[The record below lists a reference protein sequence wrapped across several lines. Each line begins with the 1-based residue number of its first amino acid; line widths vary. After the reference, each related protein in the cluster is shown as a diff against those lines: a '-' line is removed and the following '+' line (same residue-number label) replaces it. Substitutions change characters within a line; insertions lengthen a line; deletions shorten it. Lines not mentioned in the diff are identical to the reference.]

1 MSRHHPSDRPDPS
14 TAAAS
19 RLLRLWLQDKFFDAG
34 FFIQKHAGKVLF
46 VGILALV
53 ASCAA
58 LKSATIETSV
68 DRLWVEGE
76 CCSRRHSLCVCVL
89 LLRQTPDSQFEKES
103 CAARFFT
110 RRQ

>member
-1 MSRHHPSDRPDPS
+1 MSRHHQDHRDPP
-14 TAAAS
+14 AAS
-19 RLLRLWLQDKFFDAG
+19 RLLRAWLQDKFFDAG

-76 CCSRRHSLCVCVL
+76 SLFAPCVVVVSMCVFGTL
-89 LLRQTPDSQFEKES
+89 LLPLTPQQDGKM
-103 CAARFFT
+103 CCTFFT